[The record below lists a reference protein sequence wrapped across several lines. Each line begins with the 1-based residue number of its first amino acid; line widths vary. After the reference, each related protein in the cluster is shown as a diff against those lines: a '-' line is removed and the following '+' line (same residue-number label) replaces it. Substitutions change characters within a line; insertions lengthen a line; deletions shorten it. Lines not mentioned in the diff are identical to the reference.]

1 MGIINQGVYGGVSG
15 KLGNLIGASWKGI
28 NYLRIKPASVANP
41 RTLPQLTQRA
51 KFLVTL
57 KFLQPLGDFLKIGF
71 KNYAVKMSPFNSAMS
86 FTIQNALAGDY
97 PDFIINYQNA
107 LLSRGSLTEA
117 ANAAAASNIASQVLF
132 TWDDNSGDGDAQAA
146 DKAMLVVYNPVKG
159 HAVQSTLGNSRAD
172 GSQVVNVPAYYS
184 ADTVQTWIAFLS
196 ATGQVSNSVY
206 AGPVVVA

>member
-1 MGIINQGVYGGVSG
+1 MGKINQGVYGGVSG

-86 FTIQNALAGDY
+86 LTIQNAITGAY
-97 PDFIINYQNA
+97 PDFEIDYQSA

-117 ANAAAASNIASQVLF
+117 ANAVVASTIAGQVLIG
-132 TWDDNSGDGDAQAA
+132 WDDNSGDGDAQAS
-146 DKAMLVVYNPVKG
+146 DKALLVVYNPVKG
-159 HAVQSTLGNSRAD
+159 HAVQSTLGSTRAE
-172 GSQVVNVPAYYS
+172 GNQIVNVPANYS

-196 ATGQVSNSVY
+196 AAGQVSNSVY
-206 AGPVVVA
+206 VGSVVVA